1 MNRNKNG
8 QTRELAMQLRHS
20 ELSVCASLLFSEI
33 TCISMHHHEMYL
45 VVIPAIMVLGNT
57 AAARYSTMPAKP
69 AFTSTD
75 FVNS

>member
-1 MNRNKNG
+1 MNRNKDG
-8 QTRELAMQLRHS
+8 QTREVAMQLRHI
-20 ELSVCASLLFSEI
+20 EQSVCAPFSDLKSRTSACI
-33 TCISMHHHEMYL
+33 TTRYL